1 MPSLPIEV
9 PIELAGELTT
19 LGDGD
24 PTRGVR
30 IALLAVRTLAET
42 QSPDP
47 PAPGQ
52 LLFQILRA
60 LDNLEA
66 HNARLLNLIERYELE
81 RSAFFTDLERIVTT
95 QEDPS

>member
-9 PIELAGELTT
+9 PIELVGELTT

-30 IALLAVRTLAET
+30 IALLAARTLAET
-42 QSPDP
+42 ESPDQ
-47 PAPGQ
+47 PAPRQ
-52 LLFQILRA
+52 ILFQIFRA
-60 LDNLEA
+60 LNDLDA
-66 HNARLLNLIERYELE
+66 HNARLLKLIERYDLE

>member
-9 PIELAGELTT
+9 PIELVGELTT

-24 PTRGVR
+24 LTRGVR
-30 IALLAVRTLAET
+30 IALLAARTLAET
-42 QSPDP
+42 ESPNQ

-52 LLFQILRA
+52 ILLQILRA
-60 LDNLEA
+60 LDDLEA
-66 HNARLLNLIERYELE
+66 RNARLFTLIERYDLE
-81 RSAFFTDLERIVTT
+81 RAAFFTDLERIVHS